1 MLNGYGCRLDF
12 NDEYIVL
19 QKLPP
24 RSEEV
29 CEDDDCDGCDYCDR
43 AVCDE
48 PEEYDIHLFSLTT
61 LEVVRTLKGC
71 TDFITEFQL
80 LQNLVIAGSRDE
92 MIR

>member
-1 MLNGYGCRLDF
+1 MLNGYGGLDF
-12 NDEYIVL
+12 NDKYIVL
-19 QKLPP
+19 EKLPP
-24 RSEEV
+24 RSDV

-43 AVCDE
+43 SDCDE

-61 LEVVRTLKGC
+61 LELVRTLKGC
-71 TDFITEFQL
+71 TDFITEFRL